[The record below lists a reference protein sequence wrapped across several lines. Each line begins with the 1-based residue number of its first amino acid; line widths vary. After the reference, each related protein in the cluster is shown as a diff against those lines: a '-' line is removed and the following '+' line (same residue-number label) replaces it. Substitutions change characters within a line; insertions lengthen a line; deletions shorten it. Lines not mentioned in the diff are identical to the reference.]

1 MTIVIQVSNLETA
14 MEDSEVELMAEQAR
28 IKIRVI
34 GCGGGGS
41 NTVTSLKRSG
51 LEGVGIIAINTDASH
66 LRTETDAHAK
76 ILIGEKVTR
85 GYGAGNDP
93 EKGKEAAMDTQEL
106 LKKATSN
113 ADIIFLVATLGGGT
127 GTGSAPVVA
136 RLARENKAMVFS
148 FVTLPFKEEGEA
160 KMMNAKNWLPY
171 LAENSDTIII
181 IPNEKLK
188 SLSTENNLQK
198 SFEITNRFIMEEI
211 TGLVKTI
218 NERSHIN
225 IDFEDLRKVL
235 SKSKSAYIAIGE
247 SAGGENR
254 IDFAIEKALSNPL
267 IEVDIRKAKG
277 CLMRIIGGDI
287 KMKEFDRALTKIHEM
302 MDEDCEIIA
311 GIENKEQMGSNIKI
325 FFVFTGVDSPYI
337 IGSGDRANSKI
348 FGDDEDGIDFIQ

>member
-1 MTIVIQVSNLETA
+1 MTIVIQVSNMESV
-14 MEDSEVELMAEQAR
+14 MEDDEIDRLAEQAS

-51 LEGVGIIAINTDASH
+51 MQGAAIIAINTDASH
-66 LRTETDAHAK
+66 LRKETDANAK
-76 ILIGEKVTR
+76 ILIGEKVTH

-93 EKGKEAAMDTQEL
+93 EKGKEAAMDTQEV
-106 LKKATSN
+106 LKKATSSS
-113 ADIIFLVATLGGGT
+113 DIIFLVATLGGGT

-136 RLARENKAMVFS
+136 KFARENKAMVFT

-171 LAENSDTIII
+171 LAENSDTIIV
-181 IPNEKLK
+181 IPNDRLK
-188 SLSTENNLQK
+188 SLSPDSNLQK
-198 SFEITNRFIMEEI
+198 SFEITNKFIMEQI
-211 TGLVKTI
+211 TGLVGTI

-225 IDFEDLRKVL
+225 IDFEDLKKVL
-235 SKSKSAYIAIGE
+235 SKSKAAYIAIGD
-247 SAGGENR
+247 STGGDNR
-254 IDFAIEKALSNPL
+254 IDFAIEKALNNPL
-267 IEVDIRKAKG
+267 IDVDISKAKG

-287 KMKEFDRALTKIHEM
+287 KMKEFDRALTKVHEM
-302 MDEDCEIIA
+302 MNEDCEIIA

-337 IGSGDRANSKI
+337 IGSGERMTGKL
-348 FGDDEDGIDFIQ
+348 FGEDEEGIEPIQ